1 MSELEMTDL
10 CILCTTSASRWI
22 KSVPGF
28 EHWLYISQEKEKWNI
43 IVLMAEVRANIGW
56 KMEAG
61 LESQAV
67 CQMSLIKL
75 VRLDLIS
82 IPWSMASPP
91 LFPWILMTHPFC
103 ATHIWW
109 MCSPSIVH
117 KKCFGCTDD
126 METHKKGRNQP
137 SAIFLASY

>member
-1 MSELEMTDL
+1 
-10 CILCTTSASRWI
+10 
-22 KSVPGF
+22 
-28 EHWLYISQEKEKWNI
+28 
-43 IVLMAEVRANIGW
+43 MAEVRANIGW

-91 LFPWILMTHPFC
+91 LFP
-103 ATHIWW
+103 
-109 MCSPSIVH
+109 
-117 KKCFGCTDD
+117 
-126 METHKKGRNQP
+126 
-137 SAIFLASY
+137 